1 MLYFYIFDLHFMD
14 FPLYEKI
21 ANKIEHQVHEGI
33 FLPGAKIPSVRKSSK
48 QMEVSVATVLQAY
61 SLLEDRGV
69 IKARPQKGYF
79 VQNTQLQPENLT
91 KTVPSQ
97 NGSTTQTLLNCL
109 LHASQDESI
118 IQFGAAIPKSQYLP
132 IRQLQRSVGR
142 LMRLEPEMCAAY
154 EFTPGSLSLRRQIA
168 IRMLD
173 SSCQLQPD
181 DITIT
186 LGCQNALMLA
196 LQAVTE
202 PGDTVAIESPTYHGV
217 LQAIEVLNL
226 KAIEIPCSVQTGI
239 DLDLLESTAE
249 NWNIKA
255 CVVTPNSQNPTG
267 ATLDNQARQQL
278 IKQAIE
284 HDFTLI
290 EDDVYGELSYS
301 DKRERAL
308 KADDKNDSIIYCSSF
323 SKSIAPGFRIG
334 WIVGGKF
341 QAQIEHYAYVQSL
354 GIPTLT
360 QTAIANFLENG
371 AYDRHLRKTRSAYQ
385 ENLLRCQGLIMK
397 HFPEGTEVSIPKG
410 GFLLWITLPNT
421 VDSMILQAQA
431 LESGIGL
438 LPGLAFSL
446 TPQFSHHFRLN
457 YALDW
462 DNRTDSALKTL
473 GELCQQQI
481 NIN

>member
-1 MLYFYIFDLHFMD
+1 MD

-33 FLPGAKIPSVRKSSK
+33 FLPGSKIPSVRKSSK

-69 IKARPQKGYF
+69 IKAQPQKGYF
-79 VQNTQLQPENLT
+79 VQKIQLEAEHRA
-91 KTVPSQ
+91 KDESFQ
-97 NGSTTQTLLNCL
+97 NNDSTQTLLNCL
-109 LHASQDESI
+109 LHASQDDTI
-118 IQFGAAIPKSQYLP
+118 TQFGAATPKSQYLP

-142 LMRLEPEMCAAY
+142 LMRLEPEICAAY
-154 EFTPGSLSLRRQIA
+154 EFTPGSLNLRRQIA

-173 SSCQLQPD
+173 TSCQLQPD

-196 LQAVTE
+196 LQAVAK
-202 PGDTVAIESPTYHGV
+202 PGDTVAIESPVYHGV

-226 KAIEIPCSVQTGI
+226 KAIEIPCSIQTGI
-239 DLDLLESTAE
+239 DLDSLENAARHSD
-249 NWNIKA
+249 IKA

-267 ATLDNQARQQL
+267 ATLSHLARQRL
-278 IKQAIE
+278 IKQSIE
-284 HDFTLI
+284 HEFTLI

-301 DKRERAL
+301 EKRERAL
-308 KADDKNDSIIYCSSF
+308 KADDKSDSIIYCSSF

-334 WIVGGKF
+334 WIVGGIF

-354 GIPTLT
+354 AIPTLT

-371 AYDRHLRKTRSAYQ
+371 AYDRHLRKTRAAYQ
-385 ENLLRCQGLIMK
+385 ENLIRCNELVIK
-397 HFPEGTEVSIPKG
+397 HFPKGTVVSVPKG
-410 GFLLWITLPNT
+410 GFLLWITLPNA
-421 VDSMILQAQA
+421 VNSMILQAQA
-431 LESGIGL
+431 LEHDIGL

-446 TPQFSHHFRLN
+446 TSKFSHHFRLN

-462 DNRTDSALKTL
+462 DNKTDMSVKTL

-481 NIN
+481 QNI